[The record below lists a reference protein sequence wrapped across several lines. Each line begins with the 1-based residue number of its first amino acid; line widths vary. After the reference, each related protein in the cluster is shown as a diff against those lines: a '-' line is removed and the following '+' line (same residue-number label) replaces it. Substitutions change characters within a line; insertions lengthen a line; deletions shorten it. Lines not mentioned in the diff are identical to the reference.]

1 MNLGMRVH
9 QDVNVSQQLN
19 LAPQLLQWLRL
30 LHVPTTEL
38 SAMVRHELETNPA
51 LEAEECASESEFDDS
66 APDDGEFHEEP
77 AAEQAVLDEKQEF
90 LMELDAEWGED
101 WTGGQAA
108 RASGGASAEDQA
120 KHSYLLDSA
129 VSDVSLY
136 CHLLDQLPL
145 VGLSRDDYALAELVI
160 GSLDWRGY
168 LTLSAQ
174 ELAAL
179 AETDAARVERAL
191 TRVQA
196 MEPAGVGA
204 RDLRECLLLQM
215 ADREPDFLPRRVT
228 EQYLDAAA
236 REQFAEIG
244 RALGATS
251 SAVRE
256 AVGFL
261 ATLDPA
267 PGERFA
273 RPPAQFVE
281 ADVAVVRDNGAWRV
295 DLDES
300 SVPRLRIS
308 ASCRRLLEKKTLT
321 ESEAAYVRDKIRAA
335 TFLIQGIGQRQDTL
349 KKVAEHI
356 ARFQSEYLD
365 SARGEL
371 KPLTMAK
378 LAAMIGVHETTVSR
392 ALANKHIRTPRGLF
406 EMKHFFRSGYPCADG
421 SYVTPD
427 KVKELIADIVENEP
441 AAAPHRDTD
450 IVALL
455 KKRGLQLARRT
466 IAKYREEMNIPS
478 SKERKKAAAATRRFP
493 FAAGRD
499 TIAMEAARSI
509 SAVA

>member
-9 QDVNVSQQLN
+9 HDVNVSQQLN

-51 LEAEECASESEFDDS
+51 LEVEELSVESEFDDLS
-66 APDDGEFHEEP
+66 AAQENPAESHDEP
-77 AAEQAVLDEKQEF
+77 ALEQAVLDEKQDF
-90 LMELDAEWGED
+90 LMQLDAEWGED
-101 WTGGQAA
+101 WTGGQT
-108 RASGGASAEDQA
+108 SGNGSENQD
-120 KHSYLLDSA
+120 KHSYLMDSA
-129 VSDVSLY
+129 VSGVSLY
-136 CHLLDQLPL
+136 RHLLDQLPL
-145 VGLSRDDYALAELVI
+145 SGLNSADYSLAELAI
-160 GSLDWRGY
+160 GSLDRRGY

-174 ELAAL
+174 DLASL
-179 AETDAARVERAL
+179 AETDVARAERAIAS
-191 TRVQA
+191 VQA

-215 ADREPDFLPRRVT
+215 ADQAPDFLARQVT
-228 EQYLDAAA
+228 EKYLDAAA
-236 REQFAEIG
+236 RKQFAEIG
-244 RALGATS
+244 SALGTTESEVIA
-251 SAVRE
+251 
-256 AVGFL
+256 AVGFI

-273 RPPAQFVE
+273 RTPPQYVE
-281 ADVAVVRDNGAWRV
+281 ADVAVARDNGAWRI
-295 DLDES
+295 DLDETS
-300 SVPRLRIS
+300 IPRLRIS

-321 ESEAAYVRDKIRAA
+321 PEEAAYVRNKIRSA

-349 KKVAEHI
+349 RKVAEHI
-356 ARFQSEYLD
+356 ARFQSDYLA

-406 EMKHFFRSGYPCADG
+406 EMKHFFRSGYACADG

-427 KVKELIADIVENEP
+427 KIKELILDIVEAEP
-441 AAAPHRDTD
+441 ALTPHRDTD

-455 KKRGLQLARRT
+455 KERGLKLARRT

-478 SKERKKAAAATRRFP
+478 SKERKKTAAASTRQLPFP
-493 FAAGRD
+493 AVGD
-499 TIAMEAARSI
+499 TLSAARAI

>member
-244 RALGATS
+244 
-251 SAVRE
+251 
-256 AVGFL
+256 
-261 ATLDPA
+261 P
-267 PGERFA
+267 
-273 RPPAQFVE
+273 
-281 ADVAVVRDNGAWRV
+281 VVRDNGAWRV

-478 SKERKKAAAATRRFP
+478 SKERKKVAAATRRFP